1 MLEKRHQFKSNQKT
15 ANCWITCPISVAYV
29 STLVSK
35 LTPTLVSNLCVQAH
49 TVVSDLC
56 AFVEPWSV
64 CSMSLALLDPLSG
77 DPHPTWHVL
86 PSEGMALGDIMR
98 IGRI

>member
-1 MLEKRHQFKSNQKT
+1 
-15 ANCWITCPISVAYV
+15 
-29 STLVSK
+29 
-35 LTPTLVSNLCVQAH
+35 
-49 TVVSDLC
+49 
-56 AFVEPWSV
+56 
-64 CSMSLALLDPLSG
+64 MSLALLDPLSG